1 MSVIRLSN
9 PIENIKDHYDVVV
22 VGSGYGGAIAASR
35 LARAGRQVCILER
48 GKEIQPGE
56 YPDTLPQVVREMQT
70 DSPVARTGIATGLY
84 DFHIN
89 EDISVLAGCGL
100 GGTSLIN
107 AGVSLRPDANVFQD
121 AVWPKELRDDPQG
134 HLKEGFSRAEEM
146 LKPVSY
152 PADFPP
158 LQKFTVLEKAAACS
172 NLQCARVPINV
183 SFRDGVNHV
192 GVQQH
197 ACTLCG
203 DCVSGCNYGAK
214 NTLLMN
220 YLPDAR
226 AHGAEIFTQTKV
238 RFLERAGKKW
248 RVHYEP
254 IGEGRKKFDAPTLFV
269 TANLV
274 ILAAGALGSTEILL
288 RSKGAGLDLSDCL
301 GRRFSANGDVQG
313 FGYNTAWEVNGVGFG
328 THRAGEMDPVG
339 PCITGMV
346 EVPAKDA
353 NESRMVIQEGV
364 VPGALGSLLPELLA
378 GAVQTNSSEWGGG
391 IPELLTL
398 KEREVE
404 SLIHGPYSG
413 AVRNT
418 LTYLVISNDDSGGR
432 MILKDDRLHIVW
444 PEVSKLPAFQKI
456 RDQLAA
462 ITRPLKGSFVAAESW
477 TSLMDSKMITVHPL
491 GGCAMSEVA
500 DNGVVN
506 HKSQVF
512 SGAQG
517 DAVYENLYIMDA
529 SIIPRSLG
537 VNPLLTISALSE
549 RAVRL
554 LAHERQWTIDYHL
567 PVSLNLKPAS
577 RRLGVRFTETMQG
590 FYSGKVN
597 ADFEAAASE
606 GKKQDTKLQFT
617 VTIISEDL
625 EKMISTSGQQAKMLG
640 TVEVPALSSH
650 ALTATEGTFTLL
662 NVDEENVGTRQMTY
676 TMKLVSE
683 EGNTYWLEGTKIIH
697 DDPVFDAWAET
708 TTLYIKLYTDG
719 SADRRLIGKG
729 ILRITPGEFL
739 RQLTTLQVTNAA
751 SATQRLEAEVR
762 FGSFFIGSLWDVFGV
777 VAAKPNYFNPQA
789 EPRKKRPLR
798 APAPEI
804 HFFTTTDGV
813 QLRLMRY
820 QGGNKGPVILTHGV
834 GVSSLIFRMDT
845 IPTTLTEYLVAKGF
859 DVWLLDYRASIELPS
874 SFIQSTADDVAT
886 YDYPAAIAKVLE
898 LTGAKDVQMVVH
910 CYGSASFFMAMLKG
924 MQGVRSAVCS
934 QVATHFVTPVATEVK
949 VGLHVPEF
957 LRSLGVESLSAYV
970 DKHTDWKGR
979 LYEVAMRL
987 YPIPFREQCDSPV
1000 CHRITFL
1007 YSQVF
1012 DHQQLN
1018 AATHANLHE
1027 MFGVAN
1033 ISAFEHLGRL
1043 TREGHLVTAAGMN
1056 DYLPHLERLA
1066 IPIAF
1071 IHGGDNQ
1078 CFLPRSTEITYNLL
1092 TEKNGRNLY
1101 TRHVIP
1107 HYGHADSI
1115 VGKNASKDVYPYI
1128 ADHLE
1133 ST

>member
-1 MSVIRLSN
+1 MSIIRLSN
-9 PIENIKDHYDVVV
+9 PIENIKDQYDVVV

-35 LARAGRQVCILER
+35 LARAGRRICILER
-48 GKEIQPGE
+48 GNEIQPGE

-70 DSPVARTGIATGLY
+70 DSPAAQTGNGTGLY

-89 EDISVLAGCGL
+89 EDVSVLAGCGL

-107 AGVSLRPDANVFQD
+107 AGVSLRPGAEVFRD
-121 AVWPKELRDDPQG
+121 TIWPKELRDDPQG
-134 HLKEGFSRAEEM
+134 HMKEGFSRAEEM
-146 LKPVSY
+146 LKPVPY

-158 LQKFTVLEKAAACS
+158 LQKFEALQKAAAGS
-172 NLQCARVPINV
+172 NLQCARAPVNV
-183 SFRDGVNHV
+183 TFRDGVNHV
-192 GVQQH
+192 GVQQR

-226 AHGAEIFTQTKV
+226 AHGAEIFTQVKV
-238 RFLERAGKKW
+238 RFLERAGEKW
-248 RVHYEP
+248 RVHFEP
-254 IGEGRKKFDAPTLFV
+254 VGEGRKKFDAPTLFV
-269 TANLV
+269 TADLV

-288 RSKGAGLDLSDCL
+288 RSKAAGIELSDCL
-301 GRRFSANGDVQG
+301 GWRFSANGDVQG
-313 FGYNTAWEVNGVGFG
+313 FGYNTAGEVNGVGFG
-328 THRAGEMDPVG
+328 THLAGEIDPVG
-339 PCITGMV
+339 ACITGMID
-346 EVPAKDA
+346 VPAKDA
-353 NESRMVIQEGV
+353 NETSMVIQEGV
-364 VPGALGSLLPELLA
+364 VPGALGSLLPELLS
-378 GAVQTNSSEWGGG
+378 GAAQTNGSEWGGG
-391 IPELLTL
+391 IPEILAR

-404 SLIHGPYSG
+404 SLVHGPYSG

-432 MILKDDRLHIVW
+432 MMLKDDRLRIVW
-444 PEVSKLPAFQKI
+444 PGVSKLPVFQKI
-456 RDQLAA
+456 RDQLATV
-462 ITRPLKGSFVAAESW
+462 TRPLKGSFVTADSW
-477 TSLMDSKMITVHPL
+477 TSLMKSKMITVHPL
-491 GGCAMSEVA
+491 GGCAMSEDA
-500 DNGVVN
+500 ARGVVN

-512 SGAQG
+512 SGTQG
-517 DAVYENLYIMDA
+517 EGVYESLYVMDA

-549 RAVRL
+549 RAVGL
-554 LAHERQWTIDYHL
+554 LAEDRQWNIDYHL
-567 PVSLNLKPAS
+567 PVSLNLKPANTK
-577 RRLGVRFTETMQG
+577 LGVRFTETMQG
-590 FYSGKVN
+590 FYSGGAN
-597 ADFEAAASE
+597 TDFEAAASK
-606 GKKQDTKLQFT
+606 GKKQGNRLQFILT
-617 VTIISEDL
+617 VISEDL
-625 EKMISTSGQQAKMLG
+625 EEMVSTSGHQAKMLG
-640 TVEVPALSSH
+640 TVEAPALSGH
-650 ALTATEGTFTLL
+650 PLTVTEGTFHLL
-662 NVDEENVGTRQMTY
+662 TVDEENVGTRQMTY
-676 TMKLVSE
+676 AMKLASE
-683 EGNTYWLEGTKIIH
+683 EGDTYWLEGTKIIH
-697 DDPVFDAWAET
+697 DDPAYDAWAET
-708 TTLYIKLYTDG
+708 TTLYIKLYADG
-719 SADRRLIGKG
+719 TAEGRMIGKG
-729 ILRITPGEFL
+729 ILQITPGEFL
-739 RQLTTLQVTNAA
+739 RQLTTLQVTNAG
-751 SATQRLEAEVR
+751 SATQRIEAEVR
-762 FGSFFIGSLWDVFGV
+762 FGRFFIGSLWDVFGV
-777 VAAKPNYFNPQA
+777 VAAKSNYFNPEA
-789 EPRKKRPLR
+789 KPRKKRPLR
-798 APAPEI
+798 APAPQI
-804 HFFTTTDGV
+804 HFFMTDDGV

-845 IPTTLTEYLVAKGF
+845 IPTTLTEYLVARGF
-859 DVWLLDYRASIELPS
+859 DVWLLDYRASIELPTS
-874 SFIQSTADDVAT
+874 CIQSTADDVAT

-898 LTGAKDVQMVVH
+898 LTGAKTVQMVVH

-934 QVATHFVTPVATEVK
+934 QVATHFVTPIATEVK
-949 VGLHVPEF
+949 VGLHMPEF
-957 LRSLGVESLSAYV
+957 LRSLGVESLTAYV
-970 DKHTDWKGR
+970 DKHADWKGR
-979 LYEVAMRL
+979 LYEAAMRL

-1033 ISAFEHLGRL
+1033 ISAFEHLARL
-1043 TREGHLVTAAGMN
+1043 AREGHLVTAAGTN
-1056 DYLPHLERLA
+1056 AYLPHLERLA

-1071 IHGGDNQ
+1071 IHGGDNK

-1092 TEKNGRNLY
+1092 SEKNGRNLY

-1115 VGKNASKDVYPYI
+1115 LGKNASKDVYPYI

>member
-1 MSVIRLSN
+1 MSIVRLST
-9 PIENIKDHYDVVV
+9 PIEHIKDQYEVVV

-56 YPDTLPQVVREMQT
+56 YPDTLPQVIREMQT
-70 DSPVARTGIATGLY
+70 DSPAAQTGIGTSLY

-89 EDISVLAGCGL
+89 EDMSVLVGCGL

-107 AGVSLRPDANVFQD
+107 AGVALKPQEDAFND
-121 AVWPKELRDDPQG
+121 PLWPKGLRDDREG
-134 HLKEGFSRAEEM
+134 HLIEGFSRAAEM
-146 LKPVSY
+146 LKPVTY

-158 LQKFTVLEKAAACS
+158 LRKFEALQKAAAGA
-172 NLQCARVPINV
+172 NLPCALAPINV
-183 SFRDGVNHV
+183 TFRHGINHV
-192 GVQQH
+192 GVEQP

-226 AHGAEIFTQTKV
+226 THGAEIFTRVSV
-238 RFLERAGKKW
+238 RFLERAGEKW
-248 RVHYEP
+248 KVHFEP
-254 IGEGRKKFDAPTLFV
+254 LGEGRKKFDAPTLFV
-269 TANLV
+269 TADIV

-288 RSKGAGLDLSDCL
+288 RSKSSGLQVSDRL
-301 GRRFSANGDVQG
+301 GYRFSANGDVQG
-313 FGYNTAWEVNGVGFG
+313 FGYNTAEEVNAVGFG
-328 THRAGEMDPVG
+328 THRPSEIGPVG
-339 PCITGMV
+339 PCITGMIDV
-346 EVPAKDA
+346 RPKGEDEPV
-353 NESRMVIQEGV
+353 MVIEEGV
-364 VPGALGSLLPELLA
+364 VPGALASLLPELLA
-378 GAVQTNSSEWGGG
+378 GAAQTASSEWSGG
-391 IPELLTL
+391 IPELLAR
-398 KEREVE
+398 KEREVG
-404 SLIHGPYSG
+404 SLLHGPYHG

-432 MILKDDRLHIVW
+432 MTLKDDRLRIVW
-444 PEVSKLPAFQKI
+444 PEVFKLPVFQRI
-456 RDQLAA
+456 RDQLSKA
-462 ITRPLKGSFVAAESW
+462 TLPLKGSFVTSESW
-477 TSLMDSKMITVHPL
+477 TRLMNSKMITVHPL
-491 GGCAMSEVA
+491 GGCAMSESS
-500 DNGVVN
+500 DGGVVN

-512 SGAQG
+512 CGTQG
-517 DAVYENLYIMDA
+517 DAVYDSLYVMDA

-537 VNPLLTISALSE
+537 VNPLLTISALAE
-549 RAVRL
+549 RAVAL
-554 LAHERQWTIDYHL
+554 LAEDRQWNIDYRL
-567 PVSLNLKPAS
+567 PVSLNLKPSNAK
-577 RRLGVRFTETMQG
+577 LGVCFTETMQG
-590 FYSGKVN
+590 FYSEGTGD
-597 ADFEAAASE
+597 DFEVAANK
-606 GKKQDTKLQFT
+606 GKQAGTSFQFT
-617 VTIISEDL
+617 LTIISEDL
-625 EKMISTSGQQAKMLG
+625 QKMVSDSGHKAKMLG
-640 TVEVPALSSH
+640 TIEAPALSGH
-650 ALTATEGTFTLL
+650 PLTVTDGTFHLLTL
-662 NVDEENVGTRQMTY
+662 DEENVGTRQMNY
-676 TMKLVSE
+676 SMKLKSE
-683 EGNTYWLEGTKIIH
+683 EGKTYWFEGIKIIH
-697 DDPVFDAWAET
+697 DDPVYDAWAET
-708 TTLYIKLYTDG
+708 TTLYIKLYEG
-719 SADRRLIGKG
+719 STANGKMVGKG
-729 ILRITPGEFL
+729 ILRITPVEFL
-739 RQLTTLQVTNAA
+739 RQMSTLQVTNATSTA
-751 SATQRLEAEVR
+751 QRLEAHVR
-762 FGSFFIGSLWDVFGV
+762 FGRFFIGSLWEVFGV
-777 VAAKPNYFNPQA
+777 VAAKPNFFNPEA

-798 APAPEI
+798 APSPQI

-820 QGGNKGPVILTHGV
+820 QGGNKGPVILSHGV

-845 IPTTLTEYLVAKGF
+845 IPTTLTEYLVARGF

-874 SFIQSTADDVAT
+874 SCIQSTADDVAT

-898 LTGAKDVQMVVH
+898 LTGAKTVQMVVH

-924 MQGVRSAVCS
+924 LQGVRSAVCS
-934 QVATHFVTPVATEVK
+934 QVATHFVGPAATEIK
-949 VGLHVPEF
+949 VGLHIPEF
-957 LRSLGVESLSAYV
+957 LQSLGVESLTAYV

-979 LYEVAMRL
+979 LYEIAMRL
-987 YPIPFREQCDSPV
+987 YPMPFREQCDSPV

-1033 ISAFEHLGRL
+1033 IRAFEHLSRMV
-1043 TREGHLVTAAGMN
+1043 REGHLVTAAGMN
-1056 DYLPHLERLA
+1056 TYLPHLERLA

-1092 TEKNGRNLY
+1092 CEKNGRNLY

-1115 VGKNASKDVYPYI
+1115 LGKNASKDVYPYI